1 MRSLRLATLAAGA
14 VCAFALVAPSGAQAQ
29 DDKPIAVKLVDQF
42 NTLFGQHPGFRANH
56 AKGLVAEGEFTPA
69 KTAAS
74 LSSAEHLQKK
84 PTPATIRFSD
94 SSGIPDIAD
103 NKPAAT
109 TRGIAIK
116 FHLADG
122 SETDLIGITLKG
134 FPAGTGEDFLA
145 FLKAVGASGPDAPKP
160 TPLQTFLADHPNTAK
175 IVGAPVLTPVSWGTA
190 QYNGINAF
198 KFTNAKGDVKY
209 GRYRIVPVAG
219 TAYVKPDVVAKLP
232 PNALGDNLKAELAK
246 HPVKFKILVQLAKD
260 GDNLTDATEVW
271 ADTNPTVELG
281 ILTIKNIVP
290 DSLAAEKPLLFLPT
304 NLTPGIEA
312 SDDPLIQLRAEAYAE
327 SFGRRSQ

>member
-14 VCAFALVAPSGAQAQ
+14 VCAFALALPPGAQAQ
-29 DDKPIAVKLVDQF
+29 DDKPVAVKLVDQF
-42 NTLFGQHPGFRANH
+42 NTLFGKHAGFRANH
-56 AKGLVAEGEFTPA
+56 AKGLVVEGEFTPA

-74 LSSAEHLQKK
+74 LSTAVHLQKK
-84 PTPATIRFSD
+84 STPVTVRFSD
-94 SSGIPDIAD
+94 SSGIPDVAD
-103 NKPAAT
+103 NNPAGS

-122 SETDLIGITLKG
+122 SETDLLGITLNG

-145 FLKAVGASGPDAPKP
+145 FLKAAGSSGPDAPKP
-160 TPLQTFLADHPNTAK
+160 TPLQTYLGDHPNVAK
-175 IVGAPVLTPVSWGTA
+175 ILGTPPQIPVSYGTA
-190 QYNGINAF
+190 RYNGVNAF

-219 TAYVKPDVVAKLP
+219 PAYIKPEAAAKLP
-232 PNALGDNLKAELAK
+232 PNALGDNLKADLAK

-260 GDNLTDATEVW
+260 GDKLTDATEVW
-271 ADTNPTVELG
+271 ADSNPTVELG
-281 ILTIKNIVP
+281 TLTIKKVVP
-290 DSLAAEKPLLFLPT
+290 DSLAAEKALLFLPT
-304 NLTPGIEA
+304 NLTPGIDA
-312 SDDPLIQLRAEAYAE
+312 SDDPLIALRSEAYAE

>member
-1 MRSLRLATLAAGA
+1 MRSFRLATLAAGA
-14 VCAFALVAPSGAQAQ
+14 VCAFALALPPGAQAQ
-29 DDKPIAVKLVDQF
+29 DDKPVAVKLVDQF
-42 NTLFGQHPGFRANH
+42 NTMFGQHPGFRANH
-56 AKGLVAEGEFTPA
+56 AKGLIAEGEFTPA

-74 LSSAEHLQKK
+74 LSMAAYFTGK

-94 SSGIPDIAD
+94 ASGIPDVAD
-103 NKPAAT
+103 NAPPAL

-122 SETDLIGITLKG
+122 SETDMLGITLNG

-145 FLKAVGASGPDAPKP
+145 FLKAAAASGPNAPKP
-160 TPLQTFLADHPNTAK
+160 TPLQGYLGDHPNVAK
-175 IVGAPVLTPVSWGTA
+175 ILGTPPQIPVSYGTA
-190 QYNGINAF
+190 RYNGVNAF

-209 GRYRIVPVAG
+209 GRWRIVPVG
-219 TAYVKPDVVAKLP
+219 GIKSVKPEEAAKLP

-260 GDNLTDATEVW
+260 GDKLNDATEVW
-271 ADTNPTVELG
+271 PDTNPTVELG
-281 ILTIKNIVP
+281 TLTIKKVAP

-312 SDDPLIQLRAEAYAE
+312 SDDPLIQTRSEAYAE